1 MTSNFFDCDILLMNM
16 KLTIC
21 DILFHENEMTS
32 NFSIRDSIL
41 NIYDIIGLYFFP
53 GFDNSF
59 PIIFVRSWYRN
70 LKVESCKLHSKKYM
84 IASTQI
90 TNNEIFAF
98 IAVFFKLLSRKFL
111 FINKKDN
118 RNY

>member
-1 MTSNFFDCDILLMNM
+1 MNM

-59 PIIFVRSWYRN
+59 PIIFVRS
-70 LKVESCKLHSKKYM
+70 
-84 IASTQI
+84 
-90 TNNEIFAF
+90 
-98 IAVFFKLLSRKFL
+98 
-111 FINKKDN
+111 
-118 RNY
+118 